1 MSQPLTEVPFVFPTE
16 QRVLTSAEYEALGY
30 IPIGDLASLNLPIK
44 ADKPLSYGYNVPAYR
59 AETQE
64 EALIDIGVGIVKVG
78 YAFATGGVG
87 PAVNTTLGYTWS
99 LLN

>member
-1 MSQPLTEVPFVFPTE
+1 MTEVPFVFPTE
-16 QRVLTSAEYEALGY
+16 QRVLTADEYAALGY
-30 IPIGDLASLNLPIK
+30 IPIGDLASLELSTK
-44 ADKPLSYGYNVPAYR
+44 ADKPLSYGYDAPAYR

-78 YAFATGGVG
+78 YALATGGVG

-99 LLN
+99 LLT